1 MTMIWL
7 SQHLRT
13 IGATLGK
20 LARAPL
26 ANLLNAVVIGVA
38 LAFPAGLHVVLSNLQ
53 ALSRQASAAP
63 QISVFL
69 AREATAADTA
79 RLKQRLEKHP
89 SVRQLGYISKTEALK
104 ELRASSGLADVI
116 ESLERNPLP
125 DTLVIDAKETSATA
139 LEALRD
145 EIRRWP
151 GVEHIQLDSRWAQ
164 RLDAL
169 LYLGQAV
176 VLLLGALLGFALIAV
191 TFNTIRLQVLTQ
203 RDEIEVSRLFGA
215 TNPFIRR
222 PFLYFGAFIGIAGG
236 VMAWAIVL
244 GGVYL
249 FNGSLAE
256 LSRAYGVA
264 LRLTPMS
271 WQDGLSLLAFAAGL
285 GWLGASLSVNRHLA
299 ASGVALS

>member
-20 LARAPL
+20 LARSPL
-26 ANLLNAVVIGVA
+26 ANLLNAIVIGVA

-69 AREATAADTA
+69 AREASAADTA
-79 RLKQRLEKHP
+79 RIKDRLEKHP
-89 SVRQLGYISKTEALK
+89 GVRQLRYIPRTEALK
-104 ELRASSGLADVI
+104 ELRASSGLAELI
-116 ESLERNPLP
+116 ETLERNPLP
-125 DTLVIDAKETSATA
+125 DAFVIDSKETSART

-145 EIRRWP
+145 DIRRWP
-151 GVEHIQLDSRWAQ
+151 GVEHVQLDSRWAQ

-169 LYLGQAV
+169 LHLGQV
-176 VLLLGALLGFALIAV
+176 VLLLLGALLGFALIAV

-236 VMAWAIVL
+236 ATAWAIVS

-249 FNGSLAE
+249 FNGSLAD
-256 LSRAYGVA
+256 LSQAYGVA
-264 LRLTPMS
+264 LDLEPMS
-271 WQDGLSLLAFAAGL
+271 WQDGLSLLAFAASL
-285 GWLGASLSVNRHLA
+285 GWLGARLSVNRHLA
-299 ASGVALS
+299 AARDAHM